1 MLCYIILLTW
11 DLASVRTV
19 ISLSLLLWL
28 CIVYYHDTLILSHF
42 VSPPSQ
48 PTKASGHSTPSF
60 FFSWF
65 SVFPPTSIYA
75 PSTHIGNKGKG
86 KRMEDMLSHTY
97 RKDSDKMSHKSQYI
111 QFISLPP
118 FLLSNPFI
126 TFRSPTPLLSPL
138 PPLPLRILPITL
150 SRRP

>member
-60 FFSWF
+60 FFLGF
-65 SVFPPTSIYA
+65 LFFLQPPYMLPPPTSATKEKVNEWKTCSLTHTEKTATKCPTNLNIYNLLVY
-75 PSTHIGNKGKG
+75 PPFSSPTH
-86 KRMEDMLSHTY
+86 
-97 RKDSDKMSHKSQYI
+97 
-111 QFISLPP
+111 SLP
-118 FLLSNPFI
+118 SEAQVNKMM
-126 TFRSPTPLLSPL
+126 
-138 PPLPLRILPITL
+138 
-150 SRRP
+150 